1 MYELSVNNS
10 KLRQATLR
18 FLKSKQLSFEETGE
32 IIKVNT
38 KSNERLDTYI
48 AKKKSYVSYNTIQTI
63 IKDMVYIQN
72 FLEEIGGC
80 IAYYSMK
87 DIMVLND
94 SFFLFTNSKKVFE
107 VRDEN
112 IIISRPINKE
122 EPFLYG
128 ELIDAES
135 IPMIFPY
142 KITYKSLGLL
152 ALKLLVPENRV
163 FQFNE
168 DLKERLYP
176 SGLYWFLENIF
187 NNDVKNMTLII
198 I

>member
-112 IIISRPINKE
+112 IIITRPINKE

-128 ELIDAES
+128 ELIDAEI

>member
-87 DIMVLND
+87 DIIVLND

-128 ELIDAES
+128 ELIDAEI

>member
-48 AKKKSYVSYNTIQTI
+48 AKKKSYVSYNTIQKI

-128 ELIDAES
+128 ELIDAEI

>member
-128 ELIDAES
+128 ELIDAEI